1 MKKTLGKKLLIC
13 ALAALMLYCALPVRY
28 LAKAEGSVV
37 EEACKGVV
45 RIFAEGP
52 NGGGS
57 SGTGFGVGVAGEAT
71 DIWVTNW
78 HVVTSDGSWDAD
90 DARVY
95 ILTSNDAVTF
105 DEQGYYSFD
114 KTKAIECEVLYT
126 TEGYPDLAIL
136 QASEAPEGRVALPLM
151 NAESVSRGETV
162 YTIGYPAS
170 ADIANGKRY
179 SYADIEHVDIS
190 GGVISKFYTFE
201 IGGDTMAIQHDAH
214 INHGNSGGPLVT
226 QDGAVIGINT
236 YGFGEESMEYSVSIY
251 VDYAMEALY
260 DLDIPFDIYGKT
272 GEKGGSFPVAAVA
285 AAAAVIVVV
294 VVLVLVLA
302 SGKKKKGAVPASGS
316 AQYGQGQTA
325 PVQPAPVQ
333 FVQSAPAQQAPAR
346 PVSAQPRGSVL
357 CLQGVSGI
365 FAGRSVPLKNGRVRI
380 GRNPA
385 ENDLV
390 YPAGSPG
397 ISGKHCEIFLH
408 EGKIFL
414 RDTGSSYGTFAQ
426 GKKLAANQPV
436 PLREGET
443 FYLANPKESFTVSR
457 KPAG

>member
-1 MKKTLGKKLLIC
+1 MQKTLGKKLLIC
-13 ALAALMLYCALPVRY
+13 ALAVLMLYCALPVQY
-28 LAKAEGSVV
+28 LAKAEQSVV

-52 NGGGS
+52 NGAGS
-57 SGTGFGVGVAGEAT
+57 SGTGFGVGVAGDAT

-78 HVVTSDGSWDAD
+78 HVITSSGSWDAD

-95 ILTSNDAVTF
+95 ILTSNDAVTY

-114 KTKAIECEVLYT
+114 KTKAIECEVLYIT
-126 TEGYPDLAIL
+126 KGYPDLAIL

-151 NAESVSRGETV
+151 NAESASRGEAV

-170 ADIANGKRY
+170 ADIANGNRY

-226 QDGAVIGINT
+226 QNGAVIGINT

-272 GEKGGSFPVAAVA
+272 GKKGGSFPVVAVA
-285 AAAAVIVVV
+285 VGAAVIVVV
-294 VVLVLVLA
+294 AVAVLVLA
-302 SGKKKKGAVPASGS
+302 VFGKKKKGTVPAAGS
-316 AQYGQGQTA
+316 AQYGQAQTA
-325 PVQPAPVQ
+325 QSAPAQ
-333 FVQSAPAQQAPAR
+333 FVQSAPAQQPPVR
-346 PVSAQPRGSVL
+346 PVSAQPRGSVI

-365 FAGRSVPLKNGRVRI
+365 FAGKSVPLKNGRVRI

-443 FYLANPKESFTVSR
+443 FYLANPNESFKVSR

>member
-1 MKKTLGKKLLIC
+1 MRKIFCRKSGRKVLTC
-13 ALAALMLYCALPVRY
+13 ALAALILYCVLPVRY
-28 LAKAEGSVV
+28 LAKAEGTAE
-37 EEACKGVV
+37 EEAIKGVV

-52 NGGGS
+52 NGGS
-57 SGTGFGVGVAGEAT
+57 SGTGFGVGVAGDAT

-78 HVVTSDGSWDAD
+78 HVVTSSGDWDAD

-95 ILTSNDAVTF
+95 ILTSNDAVTY

-114 KTKAIECEVLYT
+114 KTKAIECEVLYI

-151 NAESVSRGETV
+151 NAESASRGGTV

-285 AAAAVIVVV
+285 VAGVVIVAVA
-294 VVLVLVLA
+294 VLVLVLVVF
-302 SGKKKKGAVPASGS
+302 GKKKKGTVPASGS
-316 AQYGQGQTA
+316 AQHGQA
-325 PVQPAPVQ
+325 QPASSQ
-333 FVQSAPAQQAPAR
+333 FVQSAPAQQPQVRPA
-346 PVSAQPRGSVL
+346 SAQPGGSVL

-365 FAGRSVPLKNGRVRI
+365 FAGKSVPLKNGRLRI

-443 FYLANPKESFTVSR
+443 FYLANPNESFTVSR

>member
-45 RIFAEGP
+45 RIFTEGP
-52 NGGGS
+52 NGGS

-78 HVVTSDGSWDAD
+78 HVVTSSGKWDAG

-95 ILTSNDAVTF
+95 ILTSNDAVTY

-114 KTKAIECEVLYT
+114 KTKAIECEVLYI

-136 QASEAPEGRVALPLM
+136 QASREPKGRVALPLM
-151 NAESVSRGETV
+151 NAESASRGETV

-170 ADIANGKRY
+170 ADKANGDRY
-179 SYADIEHVDIS
+179 AYADIEHVDIA
-190 GGVISKFYTFE
+190 GGVISKFFTFE

-226 QDGAVIGINT
+226 ADGAVIGINT
-236 YGFGEESMEYSVSIY
+236 YGFGEVSMEYSVSIY

-260 DLDIPFDIYGKT
+260 DLDIPFDIYG
-272 GEKGGSFPVAAVA
+272 EKGKKDSFPVAAVA

-294 VVLVLVLA
+294 AVLALAA
-302 SGKKKKGAVPASGS
+302 SGKKKKGAVPVSGP
-316 AQYGQGQTA
+316 AQYGQAQTA
-325 PVQPAPVQ
+325 PVQPAPAQ

-443 FYLANPKESFTVSR
+443 FYLANPNESFKVGRNS
-457 KPAG
+457 AG